1 VITTKYKTKFQ
12 VSEHYIKPKRHNE
25 RNWSILEK
33 ENEMILFC
41 KKEELLYCREC
52 YVDGVGT
59 RKLEKLIETNW
70 GFDSRYKVVG
80 YTKDRDGKV
89 MRVFVNKYDDP
100 EGDLVSESILWPPVL
115 GQRSQYYYPLSEGQD
130 FYYDVG

>member
-1 VITTKYKTKFQ
+1 MITTKYKTKFR

-41 KKEELLYCREC
+41 KKDELKYCREH
-52 YVDGVGT
+52 YADGVGT
-59 RKLEKLIETNW
+59 RKLDKLIETNW

-80 YTKDRDGKV
+80 YTKDYNGKV
-89 MRVFVNKYDDP
+89 MRVVVNKYDDS
-100 EGDLVSESILWPPVL
+100 EGDHVSESILWPPVL
-115 GQRSQYYYPLSEGQD
+115 GEKSQYLVSPGNGRD
-130 FYYDVG
+130 FHYDY

>member
-1 VITTKYKTKFQ
+1 
-12 VSEHYIKPKRHNE
+12 
-25 RNWSILEK
+25 
-33 ENEMILFC
+33 M
-41 KKEELLYCREC
+41 YCREC

-100 EGDLVSESILWPPVL
+100 EGDLVSERSCLQPVL
-115 GQRSQYYYPLSEGQD
+115 GQRVSILLSPFLRVKTFTMMLVEMVTKNEKLIMACICCRISHGN
-130 FYYDVG
+130 

>member
-1 VITTKYKTKFQ
+1 
-12 VSEHYIKPKRHNE
+12 
-25 RNWSILEK
+25 
-33 ENEMILFC
+33 MILFC

-100 EGDLVSESILWPPVL
+100 EGDLVSESILWKNCYLVR
-115 GQRSQYYYPLSEGQD
+115 GWFKKCSRYYYPLSEESSRL
-130 FYYDVG
+130 

>member
-1 VITTKYKTKFQ
+1 
-12 VSEHYIKPKRHNE
+12 
-25 RNWSILEK
+25 
-33 ENEMILFC
+33 MILFC

-52 YVDGVGT
+52 YVDGVGN

>member
-1 VITTKYKTKFQ
+1 MG
-12 VSEHYIKPKRHNE
+12 SEMCIR
-25 RNWSILEK
+25 
-33 ENEMILFC
+33 
-41 KKEELLYCREC
+41 
-52 YVDGVGT
+52 D
-59 RKLEKLIETNW
+59 
-70 GFDSRYKVVG
+70 RYKVVG